1 VLRDDCDDEQPL
13 IDHAASQVV
22 TVAPADTAQT
32 ALRIMVDEHVEHV
45 PVVAADRRLVGI
57 CTRTDLLKVRRR
69 QLELERRQDGLAS
82 RLNGS
87 ARRFRPR
94 KETST

>member
-1 VLRDDCDDEQPL
+1 
-13 IDHAASQVV
+13 
-22 TVAPADTAQT
+22 
-32 ALRIMVDEHVEHV
+32 MVDEHVEHV
-45 PVVAADRRLVGI
+45 PVVAPDQQLVGI

-82 RLNGS
+82 RINGGG
-87 ARRFRPR
+87 RRLFPR